1 MEIGGSPSQN
11 SAAFS
16 RTFLIGLENGGSAPP
31 TMALRIG
38 LHNLPTA
45 PKDHS
50 AQNNLST
57 PNTIYMPKAAAVSR
71 FYAAVLHWDRN
82 YGTGR

>member
-38 LHNLPTA
+38 LSYLVL
-45 PKDHS
+45 K
-50 AQNNLST
+50 L
-57 PNTIYMPKAAAVSR
+57 
-71 FYAAVLHWDRN
+71 YA
-82 YGTGR
+82 